1 MVRAGGGGGG
11 GDGWGDSPL
20 RISSEEDLRVDLQ
33 AWVQPSPGQMRRWD
47 VRDLDGDRRVF
58 EVARDIPF
66 GEDEALRT
74 STTCESDF
82 GDGVGQAEKN
92 NGWSA
97 GAHGVEVG
105 LRRAQ
110 RRASH
115 RWEKCIALK
124 TDMGNCLSLATSHH
138 GGSYRSSNC
147 IKPAKFAA
155 GMPLSQKRE
164 V

>member
-1 MVRAGGGGGG
+1 MAETEMVRAGR
-11 GDGWGDSPL
+11 GDGWGDPPL
-20 RISSEEDLRVDLQ
+20 HILSEGDLRV

-58 EVARDIPF
+58 EVARQICF
-66 GEDEALRT
+66 GKDQAPRS

-82 GDGVGQAEKN
+82 GDGLGETEKN
-92 NGWSA
+92 SGWSA

-105 LRRAQ
+105 LRRVQ

-115 RWEKCIALK
+115 RWERCIALK

-138 GGSYRSSNC
+138 DGSYRSGK